1 MNRRRFIKTTAAT
14 IAALAGTVPSLE
26 RFGNWPETPIACAED
41 APFDGIVVAQGTEI
55 VSMVRKG
62 IDALGGISRFVK
74 PGQVVVI
81 KPNMSWGAG
90 PETGAVTN
98 CYVVGAFVGLCK
110 EAGAKE
116 VKVIDHTIASPKIC
130 LHKTGIA
137 REVEAA
143 GGRAYGIETYRKV
156 NFNGLFLKNIDFAA
170 DALDADVLVSMPVA
184 KDCSESRVG
193 VSIGLKGYMG
203 LIRDRGM
210 FHASREANIHECIAD
225 LMAVRK
231 PDLTIIDG
239 INVLISNGPQPGGKV
254 KQANTIYFGTDPV
267 ALDAMA
273 CKELLERDTMEIKHI
288 TLSHRRYGTMNYQ
301 VMARTFV

>member
-156 NFNGLFLKNIDFAA
+156 N
-170 DALDADVLVSMPVA
+170 
-184 KDCSESRVG
+184 
-193 VSIGLKGYMG
+193 
-203 LIRDRGM
+203 
-210 FHASREANIHECIAD
+210 
-225 LMAVRK
+225 LMAC
-231 PDLTIIDG
+231 
-239 INVLISNGPQPGGKV
+239 
-254 KQANTIYFGTDPV
+254 F
-267 ALDAMA
+267 
-273 CKELLERDTMEIKHI
+273 
-288 TLSHRRYGTMNYQ
+288 
-301 VMARTFV
+301 